1 MESNL
6 MGKPLGRTPDTESV
20 VGRAARYHN
29 EGLTPHLIAE
39 RMDVQVNTVYG
50 YLSRARYRA
59 MLTREDEPPPNP
71 RPVTSDKT
79 LRTLHERIVGAG
91 AGENIVYC
99 ERVMGW
105 SKVPHPVRK
114 LIMSLAD
121 TGLIV
126 PLVKRDDHGTFSMIA
141 QRTKKGNAR

>member
-1 MESNL
+1 

-29 EGLTPHLIAE
+29 VGMSAPMIAE

-59 MLTREDEPPPNP
+59 LLTREDDAPPKP
-71 RPVTSDKT
+71 RPVTSDNV
-79 LRTLHERIVGAG
+79 LRALHERIVGA
-91 AGENIVYC
+91 ATGENVVYC
-99 ERVMGW
+99 ERVIGW

-114 LIMSLAD
+114 LITSLAD

-141 QRTKKGNAR
+141 QRTKKGNSR